1 MVLADANSNLEQ
13 FMLGICRTVSCMVKE
28 WLHLGIQV
36 PYQSTACSI
45 IQPMSGEIRLQ
56 DGFHYKGDFFK
67 NSLEG
72 HGHITFP
79 DDSEYEGAVVDGLR
93 HGQGHFTQGSITYTG
108 GWKCGVRHGTGIM
121 RYSQTS
127 FYDGQFVDGKGNLSG
142 IIPIYKLFTI
152 SYREWIR
159 TEAMG

>member
-1 MVLADANSNLEQ
+1 MVWCTA
-13 FMLGICRTVSCMVKE
+13 KE
-28 WLHLGIQV
+28 WLDTGFPV
-36 PYQSTACSI
+36 RYDGPYGGSSDPT
-45 IQPMSGEIRLQ
+45 PSGEIRLS

-93 HGQGHFTQGSITYTG
+93 HGQGHFTQGNITYTG

-127 FYDGQFVDGKGNLSG
+127 FYDGQFIDGKGN
-142 IIPIYKLFTI
+142 
-152 SYREWIR
+152 
-159 TEAMG
+159 

>member
-1 MVLADANSNLEQ
+1 
-13 FMLGICRTVSCMVKE
+13 
-28 WLHLGIQV
+28 
-36 PYQSTACSI
+36 
-45 IQPMSGEIRLQ
+45 MSGEIRLR

-93 HGQGHFTQGSITYTG
+93 HGQGHFTQGNITYTG

-127 FYDGQFVDGKGNLSG
+127 FYDGQFVDGKGKL
-142 IIPIYKLFTI
+142 IPGYP
-152 SYREWIR
+152 
-159 TEAMG
+159 

>member
-1 MVLADANSNLEQ
+1 MVLVAANSNRERSI
-13 FMLGICRTVSCMVKE
+13 LGICRMVSCTAKE
-28 WLHLGIQV
+28 WLVTYFPVHNGCTSKLSN
-36 PYQSTACSI
+36 PL
-45 IQPMSGEIRLQ
+45 SGEIRLT

-93 HGQGHFTQGSITYTG
+93 HGQGHYTQGNITYTG

-127 FYDGQFVDGKGNLSG
+127 FYDGQFIDGKGNHQSFDS
-142 IIPIYKLFTI
+142 IIT
-152 SYREWIR
+152 
-159 TEAMG
+159 

>member
-1 MVLADANSNLEQ
+1 MYRRGPTWFRSL
-13 FMLGICRTVSCMVKE
+13 R
-28 WLHLGIQV
+28 IQIGNRLYWEYV
-36 PYQSTACSI
+36 VWSHARQRNGWKQINPYATDVCPSYPTL
-45 IQPMSGEIRLQ
+45 SGEIRLT

-93 HGQGHFTQGSITYTG
+93 HGQGHYTQGNITYTG

-127 FYDGQFVDGKGNLSG
+127 FYDGQFIDGKGNQSFES
-142 IIPIYKLFTI
+142 IIT
-152 SYREWIR
+152 
-159 TEAMG
+159 